1 MRGSASTARVESHL
15 KTAPDVLLTR
25 QAAADFLFS
34 VAPRTQCPP
43 QPSWPDAGQTN
54 NVIRPKYG
62 DTNSASFDCREW
74 SRRVRNASHLP
85 KIMPEG
91 SKYVVES
98 CGKFV
103 RRFVELPD
111 GTTIRLPSRKAQTCG
126 CGDRQVSIVPDEIVD
141 ITETRIDTI
150 V

>member
-15 KTAPDVLLTR
+15 KTAPNVLLTR

-91 SKYVVES
+91 SKYVVERKIRTS
-98 CGKFV
+98 VCRATRWHDNTPALPESTDSRI
-103 RRFVELPD
+103 RRSA
-111 GTTIRLPSRKAQTCG
+111 GQHCA
-126 CGDRQVSIVPDEIVD
+126 DEIVD